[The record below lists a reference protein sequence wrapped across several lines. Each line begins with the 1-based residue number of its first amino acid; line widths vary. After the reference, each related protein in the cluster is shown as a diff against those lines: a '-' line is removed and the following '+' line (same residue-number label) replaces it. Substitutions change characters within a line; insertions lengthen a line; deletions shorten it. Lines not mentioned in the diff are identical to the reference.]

1 MPIPGTCMSV
11 QPQGLCLANPEL
23 IRINSPLA
31 AHWPRW
37 QWASAGH
44 PDNAFVCYVLG
55 DLAEAFQVGFDHS
68 RALNSAAQN
77 MHSARLNAAVIDNY
91 YSRSGGRE
99 NVRPIPTGAGPC
111 PTRQRHGGGPH
122 SWQMEANHGFILPR
136 RWECEQRN
144 SA

>member
-1 MPIPGTCMSV
+1 MSV

-37 QWASAGH
+37 HWASAGH

-55 DLAEAFQVGFDHS
+55 DLAEGFQVGFDHS
-68 RALNSAAQN
+68 RALNSAARN

-91 YSRSGGRE
+91 ITAEVGEGRMFGPFRLGQVPALHVNGMGG
-99 NVRPIPTGAGPC
+99 GGGGPE
-111 PTRQRHGGGPH
+111 GPH
-122 SWQMEANHGFILPR
+122 SWQMEANHVLPR